1 MRKHPPPPALDPILS
16 RRAEFRA
23 FLVSRLGSEA
33 DADDIL
39 QNGLVKA
46 LRSASDVQDEQKL
59 TAWFYQVLRNAMV
72 DHIRSRRAR
81 EVRDDT
87 WALDPTIPADEEVEK
102 AACRCIEPLIDEL
115 KPREAELVRKVELE
129 NKPVADAARS
139 AGISPNNA
147 SVTLHRARQKLRE
160 RLEAFC
166 GECAGGACLDCD
178 CADDKNLGR
187 GDGGTAEPPGKKP
200 LAP

>member
-1 MRKHPPPPALDPILS
+1 MPERPQPPALDPILA

-33 DADDIL
+33 DADDVL
-39 QNGLVKA
+39 QNGLMKA
-46 LRSASDVQDEQKL
+46 LRSASSLKDEQKL

-72 DHIRSRRAR
+72 DHIRARRAR

-87 WALDPTIPADEEVEK
+87 WAMDRAIPTDDEIEK

-115 KPREAELVRKVELE
+115 KPREAELLRRIELE
-129 NKPVADAARS
+129 NQPVADAAQRS
-139 AGISPNNA
+139 GISANNA
-147 SVTLHRARQKLRE
+147 SVTLHRARKKLRE

-166 GECAGGACLDCD
+166 GDCASGACLDCD
-178 CADDKNLGR
+178 CAPEKSRPDVGR
-187 GDGGTAEPPGKKP
+187 AM
-200 LAP
+200 